1 MLIHWLPLNGDI
13 KDYGINAKTWKSTG
27 ITYTDGQLGKAAVF
41 DGDASK
47 KIWLENP
54 EENQRLTWACWVKV
68 NNIGIQQYII
78 SQGRDYQIYGLDIF
92 VTSDGRI
99 GCYYGFNGNNI
110 YFYSTYTIIAGETLH
125 IAVTADENYVTLYI
139 NGEKHRQDVKK
150 YFDYEY
156 SQDALVIGKMAYNAS
171 SDTQYYPFDGTI
183 SDVRIYDNC
192 LSPTE
197 IKELSKGLIVHYP
210 LSSIYESGIR
220 NKYSGEEA
228 AGNLI
233 ISSDWN
239 TSYSTKTPLTDERG
253 YNYKLSYTGTG
264 VNAWCNFYLPSFSFN
279 PGKTYYYS
287 CKVRCNSKSNNMPDF
302 RFRAARSY
310 NDYSAGVKSVN
321 ILNPDGE
328 WHEYVLSQIINETYE
343 HSNGTDVA
351 CKPLVEFYSNNLN
364 GEGTPYT
371 FDIDI
376 KDIQVVESD
385 YEVPFIENELCD
397 TVVYDVSGNNYHG
410 SVELD
415 TAPVWNPDSKINDGS
430 FYFNGTNAILFNH
443 PLTQSIKNFTISCW
457 VKYEDLSK
465 TETVCTMRTGIGLG
479 VSLFKANQR
488 FRFDDGESGA
498 QLTFSDYPIPLN
510 TWIHVV
516 VTRTSSSK
524 KLYINGELKQTVT
537 DSIGGMNN
545 IYNIGSIGA
554 SSVSGNVES
563 LNNFTKGN
571 LSDFR
576 MYTTALSDSDIKAL
590 YNKRFSIDDKGVF
603 YSSALQEIK
612 LSSTTKMVDL
622 VDENKINLIASDG
635 DLVTNTV
642 VENKEVNLSNTGI
655 ISSGEF
661 IEMGSCDFIEKAS
674 GYTEYWTPTTAN
686 NSNIFLYNIDL
697 DNLNVGDAI
706 VVELDFEWNGF
717 DESNTDGT
725 FYIYF
730 QCACYKHEDETE
742 YWEIG
747 NISDALNKVV
757 SPKTLVLSSTVGY
770 YHYIAEATITE
781 INKEYNYATIGIRS
795 DYSNGT
801 GTIRITNG
809 HVFKKSDYLRNEKT
823 RFDSYVESKEFI
835 ENF

>member
-13 KDYGINAKTWKSTG
+13 KDYGMNAKTWKSAG

-47 KIWLENP
+47 RIWLESP
-54 EENQRLTWACWVKV
+54 EENQRLTWTCWVKV
-68 NNIGIQQYII
+68 NSVGTQQYII
-78 SQGRDYQIYGLDIF
+78 SQGRDYQIYGLNIF
-92 VTSDGRI
+92 ITSDGRI
-99 GCYYGFNGNNI
+99 NVYCGSKDNVSYLK
-110 YFYSTYTIIAGETLH
+110 STNLATAGEILH

-139 NGEKHRQDVKK
+139 NGEKHDQATKK

-156 SQDALVIGKMAYNAS
+156 SQDTLVIGKMAYGSS
-171 SDTQYYPFDGTI
+171 SDIQHFPFNGTI

-228 AGNLI
+228 AGNLTVN
-233 ISSDWN
+233 SDWN
-239 TSYSTKTPLTDERG
+239 TYVTKTPLTDERG

-264 VNAWCNFYLPSFSFN
+264 TNAWCNFYLPTFSFT

-287 CKVRCNSKSNNMPDF
+287 CKARCHSKSNDIVLGL
-302 RFRAARSY
+302 RAARSY
-310 NDYSAGVKSVN
+310 NDYGVGLKYIDV
-321 ILNPDGE
+321 LQNPDGE
-328 WHEYVLSQIINETYE
+328 WHEYVVSQVINETYE
-343 HSNGTDVA
+343 NSNGTIT
-351 CKPLVEFYSNNLN
+351 CNPLVEFYSNNLN
-364 GEGTPYT
+364 GEEGTLYT

-385 YEVPFIENELCD
+385 YEIPFIENELCD

-415 TAPVWNPDSKINDGS
+415 TAPVWNPDSKINNGS
-430 FYFNGTNAILFNH
+430 FYFDGTNAILFNH

-465 TETVCTMRTGIGLG
+465 NETVCTMRTGVGLG

-498 QLTFSDYPIPLN
+498 QLTFADYPIPLN

-537 DSIGGMNN
+537 DSIGGMSN

-554 SSVSGNVES
+554 SSESGNVES
-563 LNNFTKGN
+563 FNNFTKGN

-576 MYTTALSDSDIKAL
+576 MYATALSDSDIKAL
-590 YNKRFSIDDKGVF
+590 YNKRFSIDDKGAF
-603 YSSALQEIK
+603 YSSALQEIE
-612 LSSTTKMVDL
+612 LSSTTKMVNL
-622 VDENKINLIASDG
+622 IDENKINLTASDG
-635 DLVTNTV
+635 DLVTSAV

-697 DNLNVGDAI
+697 DNLNVGDII

-730 QCACYKHEDETE
+730 QCACYKHGDETE
-742 YWEIG
+742 YWETG

-757 SPKTLVLSSTVGY
+757 SPKTLVLGSTVGY
-770 YHYIAEATITE
+770 YHYIAEATIIET
-781 INKEYNYATIGIRS
+781 NKEYNYATIGIRS

-809 HVFKKSDYLRNEKT
+809 HVYKKSDYLGNEKT

>member
-13 KDYGINAKTWKSTG
+13 KDYGMNAKTWKSAG
-27 ITYTDGQLGKAAVF
+27 ITYADGQLGKAAVF
-41 DGDASK
+41 NGDASK
-47 KIWLENP
+47 RIWLENP

-68 NNIGIQQYII
+68 NNVGIQQYII
-78 SQGRDYQIYGLDIF
+78 SQGRDYQIYGLDIL

-197 IKELSKGLIVHYP
+197 IKELSEGLIVHYP

-228 AGNLI
+228 AGKLSGSTI
-233 ISSDWN
+233 I
-239 TSYSTKTPLTDERG
+239 TKIPLTDEKG

-264 VNAWCNFYLPSFSFN
+264 TNTWSNLYLTHFSFT
-279 PGKTYYYS
+279 PGKKYYYS
-287 CKVRCNSKSNNMPDF
+287 CKVRCNSKSNDMPAF
-302 RFRAARSY
+302 KLRAARSD
-310 NDYSAGVKSVN
+310 NDYGTGFKDINV
-321 ILNPDGE
+321 LNPDGE
-328 WHEYVLSQIINETYE
+328 WHEYVVSQVINETYE
-343 HSNGTDVA
+343 RSDGTIT
-351 CKPLVEFYSNNLN
+351 CNPRVEFYSDNLN
-364 GEGTPYT
+364 GEGTLYT

-410 SVELD
+410 SVGLD

-430 FYFNGTNAILFNH
+430 FYFDGTDAILFNH

-457 VKYEDLSK
+457 VKYENALK
-465 TETVCTMRTGIGLG
+465 TETVCTMRTGVGHGI
-479 VSLFKANQR
+479 SLFKVNQR
-488 FRFDDGESGA
+488 FRFDDGEMNS
-498 QLTFSDYPIPLN
+498 QLTFSDYTIPLN

-516 VTRTSSSK
+516 VTRTSLSK

-576 MYTTALSDSDIKAL
+576 MYATALSDSDIKAL

-635 DLVTNTV
+635 DLVTSTV

-661 IEMGSCDFIEKAS
+661 IEMGSCDFIEKTS
-674 GYTEYWTPTTAN
+674 LYTEYWTPTA
-686 NSNIFLYNIDL
+686 IDNVTTTSYFVSF
-697 DNLNVGDAI
+697 DNLEVGDVV
-706 VVELDFEWNGF
+706 VVELDLEWNGF

-725 FYIYF
+725 FNIFF
-730 QCACYKHEDETE
+730 QGAHFKDGTA
-742 YWEIG
+742 YWITN
-747 NISDALNKVV
+747 NITNSLNDTAH
-757 SPKTLVLSSTVGY
+757 PKTLVLGSTVGY
-770 YHYIAEATITE
+770 YHYVAESTITDVDKTYDS
-781 INKEYNYATIGIRS
+781 IRIGMRS
-795 DYSNGT
+795 NYSNGT

-809 HVFKKSDYLRNEKT
+809 HAYKKSDYLGNEKT

>member
-13 KDYGINAKTWKSTG
+13 KDYGMNAKTWRSTG
-27 ITYTDGQLGKAAVF
+27 ITYADGQLGKAAVF

-68 NNIGIQQYII
+68 NSVGVYQSII
-78 SQGRDYQIYGLDIF
+78 SQGRNYQIYGLNIF
-92 VTSDGRI
+92 IPVDGKINVHYGSENNLTSINPVT
-99 GCYYGFNGNNI
+99 
-110 YFYSTYTIIAGETLH
+110 AGETFH

-139 NGEKHRQDVKK
+139 NGEKHAQDAKK

-156 SQDALVIGKMAYNAS
+156 SQDTLVIGKMAYGYS
-171 SDTQYYPFDGTI
+171 SDTQYFPFDGTI

-228 AGNLI
+228 AGKLSGSTI
-233 ISSDWN
+233 I
-239 TSYSTKTPLTDERG
+239 TKIPLTDEKG
-253 YNYKLSYTGTG
+253 YNYKLFYTGTG
-264 VNAWCNFYLPSFSFN
+264 ANTWPNLYLTRFSFT

-287 CKVRCNSKSNNMPDF
+287 CKVRCNSKSNDMPAF
-302 RFRAARSY
+302 KLRAARSD
-310 NDYSAGVKSVN
+310 NDYGTGFKDINV
-321 ILNPDGE
+321 LNADGK
-328 WHEYVLSQIINETYE
+328 WHEYVLSQVINETYE
-343 HSNGTDVA
+343 RNDGTIT
-351 CKPLVEFYSNNLN
+351 CNPRVEFYSDNLN
-364 GEGTPYT
+364 GEGTLYT

-410 SVELD
+410 SVELN

-430 FYFNGTNAILFNH
+430 FYFDGTIHINLPELYIPEQITVSL
-443 PLTQSIKNFTISCW
+443 W
-457 VKYEDLSK
+457 VKSK
-465 TETVCTMRTGIGLG
+465 LNTAWGRLIALQSEEIYNSSTSNYIGLCQNPNSNNIG
-479 VSLFKANQR
+479 VNIYNNGSKMFDIYPWTNIDEDEWYHIAFTLYQNEIKA
-488 FRFDDGESGA
+488 
-498 QLTFSDYPIPLN
+498 Y
-510 TWIHVV
+510 
-516 VTRTSSSK
+516 K
-524 KLYINGELKQTVT
+524 NGELVSNETAPSLYV
-537 DSIGGMNN
+537 SRNSY
-545 IYNIGSIGA
+545 YNCIGSNG
-554 SSVSGNVES
+554 SSMNSV
-563 LNNFTKGN
+563 FTGN
-571 LSDFR
+571 LSDIR
-576 MYTTALSDSDIKAL
+576 IYATVLSDSDIKAL
-590 YNKRFSIDDKGVF
+590 YNKRFSIDDKGAF
-603 YSSALQEIK
+603 YSSAFQEIE
-612 LSSTTKMVDL
+612 LSSTTKMVNL
-622 VDENKINLIASDG
+622 IDENKINLIASDG
-635 DLVTNTV
+635 DLVTSAV

-697 DNLNVGDAI
+697 DNLNVGDII

-730 QCACYKHEDETE
+730 QCACYKHGDETE
-742 YWEIG
+742 YWETG

-757 SPKTLVLSSTVGY
+757 SPKTLVLGSTVGY
-770 YHYIAEATITE
+770 YHYIAEATIIET
-781 INKEYNYATIGIRS
+781 NKEYNYATIGIRS

-809 HVFKKSDYLRNEKT
+809 HVYKKSDYLGNEKT

>member
-13 KDYGINAKTWKSTG
+13 KDYGMNAKTWKSTG
-27 ITYTDGQLGKAAVF
+27 ITYADGQLGKAAVF

-47 KIWLENP
+47 KIWLESP
-54 EENQRLTWACWVKV
+54 EENQRLTWTCWVKV
-68 NNIGIQQYII
+68 NSVGTQQYII
-78 SQGRDYQIYGLDIF
+78 SQGRDIQIYGLNIF
-92 VTSDGRI
+92 ITSDGRI
-99 GCYYGFNGNNI
+99 NVHCGSKDNVSYLK
-110 YFYSTYTIIAGETLH
+110 STNLATAGEILY

-139 NGEKHRQDVKK
+139 NGEKHDQTEKK

-156 SQDALVIGKMAYNAS
+156 SQDTLVIGKMAYGAS
-171 SDTQYYPFDGTI
+171 SDTQFFPFYGTI

-233 ISSDWN
+233 VSSAWN
-239 TSYSTKTPLTDERG
+239 TYVTKTPLTDERG
-253 YNYKLSYTGTG
+253 YNYKLSYTGKGT
-264 VNAWCNFYLPSFSFN
+264 NSWCSFYLPIFSFT

-287 CKVRCNSKSNNMPDF
+287 CKVRCHSKSSGIVF
-302 RFRAARSY
+302 FLRAARSV
-310 NDYSAGVKSVN
+310 NDYGVGLKEVDV
-321 ILNPDGE
+321 LQNPDGE
-328 WHEYVLSQIINETYE
+328 WHEYVVSQIINETYE
-343 HSNGTDVA
+343 NSNGTIT
-351 CKPLVEFYSNNLN
+351 CNPRVEFYSNNM
-364 GEGTPYT
+364 GEEGTLYT

-376 KDIQVVESD
+376 KDIQVVESN

-397 TVVYDVSGNNYHG
+397 TVVYDVSGNDYHG

-415 TAPVWNPDSKINDGS
+415 TAPVWNPDSKINNGS
-430 FYFNGTNAILFNH
+430 FYFDGTDAILFNH
-443 PLTQSIKNFTISCW
+443 PLTQSIENFTISCW

-465 TETVCTMRTGIGLG
+465 TEAVCTMRTGIGHG
-479 VSLFKANQR
+479 VSLFKFNQR
-488 FRFDDGESGA
+488 FRFDDGEMNS
-498 QLTFSDYPIPLN
+498 QLTFSDYTIPLN

-516 VTRTSSSK
+516 VTRTSLSK

-576 MYTTALSDSDIKAL
+576 MYATVLSDSDIKSL
-590 YNKRFSIDDKGVF
+590 YNKRFSIDDKGAF
-603 YSSALQEIK
+603 YSSAFQEIE
-612 LSSTTKMVDL
+612 LSSTTKMVNL

-635 DLVTNTV
+635 DLVTSTT

-655 ISSGEF
+655 ISIGEF
-661 IEMGSCDFIEKAS
+661 IEMGNYDFIEKTS
-674 GYTEYWTPTTAN
+674 LYTEYWTPTA
-686 NSNIFLYNIDL
+686 IDNVTTTSYFVSF
-697 DNLNVGDAI
+697 DNLEVGDVV
-706 VVELDFEWNGF
+706 VVELDLEWNGF

-725 FYIYF
+725 FNIFF
-730 QCACYKHEDETE
+730 QGAHFKDGTA
-742 YWEIG
+742 YWITN
-747 NISDALNKVV
+747 NITNSLNDTAH
-757 SPKTLVLSSTVGY
+757 PKTLVLGSTVGY
-770 YHYIAEATITE
+770 YHYVAESTITDVDKTYDS
-781 INKEYNYATIGIRS
+781 IRIGMRS
-795 DYSNGT
+795 NYSNGT

-809 HVFKKSDYLRNEKT
+809 HAYKKSDYLGNEKT